1 VQSIDHVL
9 GETVNYSYDSLNR
22 LLSAEETSANW
33 GNAFSYDEWGSM
45 NGQTWTPGYAATPGT
60 VSRGASDV
68 NGNLALPS
76 VNYDVET
83 RPYPPAPTPTGGYCD
98 TPGYTY
104 CYNWDYDPWGKRV
117 SQTFFGS
124 DTQAFIVNQY
134 YFYGIDGKLLSTV
147 QAMINDPGTNPLYTL
162 SASTNLYFG
171 GTPIVLNGAL
181 VATDRLGSVRANAN
195 GEQFAYYP
203 YGLERTSTPDGRQKF
218 ATYFR
223 DGQVNGTWED
233 YADQRYY
240 NPYIGSFWSPD
251 PGGMATA
258 DPKDP
263 TSWNRYA
270 YAGDDPVNFGDPTGR
285 YRVDCDGDPD
295 DFGCPGEM
303 RGGGGGGDGDPCAGS
318 YFEPVPNPA
327 CYAADPDPDPD
338 PSPILCATAIPTGNE
353 FDELA
358 VLFGEDSWTLG
369 YSQWAVQQ
377 EDLWMLNGMA
387 NQALAMKQPD
397 TPNGVEKTIVAGR
410 YLGYAQ
416 GATRLDNA
424 IGPEAGSS
432 ECNHLLSAE
441 ETYDTFWNSDNGM
454 VAKGYTNWVS
464 KDQRFQPSPSDVTLA
479 GTTFYKSLPLPKPRR
494 IGY

>member
-1 VQSIDHVL
+1 
-9 GETVNYSYDSLNR
+9 VNYTYDNLNR
-22 LLSAEETSANW
+22 LLSAEETSAKW
-33 GNAFSYDEWGSM
+33 GNAFSCDEWGSM

-60 VSRGASDV
+60 VSRGASDA

-76 VNYDVET
+76 VTYDVEN

-147 QAMINDPGTNPLYTL
+147 QAMVNDPGTNPLYTL

-181 VATDRLGSVRANAN
+181 VATDRLGSVRANGR
-195 GEQFAYYP
+195 GETFAYYP

-258 DPKDP
+258 DAKDP

-270 YAGDDPVNFGDPTGR
+270 YAGGDPVNFVDPTGQ
-285 YRVDCDGDPD
+285 YRVDCDLDPYD
-295 DFGCPGEM
+295 VSCPGQTGGGA
-303 RGGGGGGDGDPCAGS
+303 GGGGVDPCWGS
-318 YFEPVPNPA
+318 YFDPAPYPGCYEPGAGAGPVAEPPTLTCAYSGSQTPPGQWIDDGLDANGVHWKEFGDPLALMFTADGRTGAYTFAVVQLINVIGTVQHSSGPPTVGSGVWTIDNLVPGELQQNGGPQA
-327 CYAADPDPDPD
+327 TFTDIPGVASSVPRGGKTLSAIIAESFVTTVSVESGGQFVVCPQVSWTATVDWPRGGAPIGQAVVT
-338 PSPILCATAIPTGNE
+338 SPILP
-353 FDELA
+353 
-358 VLFGEDSWTLG
+358 
-369 YSQWAVQQ
+369 
-377 EDLWMLNGMA
+377 
-387 NQALAMKQPD
+387 
-397 TPNGVEKTIVAGR
+397 
-410 YLGYAQ
+410 
-416 GATRLDNA
+416 
-424 IGPEAGSS
+424 
-432 ECNHLLSAE
+432 
-441 ETYDTFWNSDNGM
+441 
-454 VAKGYTNWVS
+454 
-464 KDQRFQPSPSDVTLA
+464 
-479 GTTFYKSLPLPKPRR
+479 
-494 IGY
+494 